1 MFVKILAFKIML
13 SLGYITPMN
22 EDNEGR
28 ELYTLRLSDG
38 KVMEYV
44 YREEVFLYMETGEFQ
59 YNEDYLYYD
68 TQVVEDKQ

>member
-68 TQVVEDKQ
+68 TQVVEDGQ

>member
-22 EDNEGR
+22 QDNEGR
-28 ELYTLRLSDG
+28 ELYTLRLSNG